1 MTMYANRVVTT
12 GVAALLAVGS
22 IEAGADVHDFQAA
35 RPDPVVAQAGE
46 AQRQL
51 QPAITGTHDGLLSVT
66 GVVRLRGGS
75 PAAGAT
81 VRSNTGSDEPSTITH
96 TDAAGRFQL
105 RAMFGNGGRL
115 HLTSADGSLQAVLKV
130 SSLAT
135 RTVFAVP
142 LELTL
147 LPALNHQVTVLAEGR
162 PVPGAHVAALGADFQ
177 VEGVTGQDGKAR
189 LKLPAKDRLSELVAW
204 HPTLGVSGKR
214 DLADR
219 PREGATELSL
229 LPPAPHRVRVVDL
242 DGKGVSGLELAISV
256 HPENSD
262 WIVAKHIAAAHVP
275 TGADGT
281 AIVPWVPREKLRFV
295 EVDPLGSDW
304 KVDETDQ
311 KQISAGITTVHAR
324 RERSVQGRLI
334 MPAGKSAE
342 GILVTGFGF
351 GPANNGDIPHAR
363 ARRDGTFT
371 LRVPSE
377 HAYVLG
383 IVDLEWASDPWSGM
397 ILSADATKAAEITM
411 NVYPATQ
418 LVVRVT
424 RGPKRDPVANAWID
438 LSSRGHVSWTD
449 SKGKKKTGQSG
460 ARAWLTTDSGGVAR
474 AAVGKGTHELRL
486 SSGDWNEEQTIQ
498 VNLEKPVE
506 VAFHRSWIGRQ
517 RITGRLMVDGAPYPA
532 SPSLVARAWTPQQG
546 IGPLTFEPVVH
557 PDGTFEVPFDAETV
571 SLFFLD
577 RDRHRSGIAL
587 DVHGDARADV
597 AMEKT
602 ATTYSGTVLDENNHP
617 MANRTLQIYVKTS
630 RYHAVAP
637 AKTDKNGR
645 FRFAGVPCNV
655 PLELNIQNEPQDPQ
669 YFLFDRDRIFNP
681 GEVRENEQL
690 KPRRSGA

>member
-1 MTMYANRVVTT
+1 MVANRVVTT
-12 GVAALLAVGS
+12 GVAALLAAAS
-22 IEAGADVHDFQAA
+22 FATGAAADAFQAA
-35 RPDPVVAQAGE
+35 KPDPAVARPAD
-46 AQRQL
+46 APKLL
-51 QPAITGTHDGLLSVT
+51 QPAITRTRVGLLSVT
-66 GVVRLRGGS
+66 GVVRLRDGS

-81 VRSNTGSDEPSTITH
+81 VRSNTGSDEPSTITR
-96 TDAAGRFQL
+96 TDDAGRFQL
-105 RAMFGNGGRL
+105 QAMFGNGGRL
-115 HLTSADGSLQAVLKV
+115 HVTSADGTLQAVLKV

-135 RTVFAVP
+135 RTEFAAP

-162 PVPGAHVAALGADFQ
+162 PVAGAHVAALGADFQ
-177 VEGVTGQDGKAR
+177 VDGVTGRDGKAR
-189 LKLPAKDRLSELVAW
+189 LKLPAKDRLTELVAW
-204 HPTLGVSGKR
+204 HPTLGVNGKR

-262 WIVAKHIAAAHVP
+262 WIVTKHIEAAHVR
-275 TGADGT
+275 TDADGT
-281 AIVPWVPREKLRFV
+281 AIVPWIPREKLRFI

-304 KVDETDQ
+304 KFDETDQ

-324 RERSVQGRLI
+324 RERTVQGRLI
-334 MPAGKSAE
+334 MPVGENAE

-351 GPANNGDIPHAR
+351 GPTNNGDIPYAR
-363 ARRDGTFT
+363 ARQDGTFT
-371 LRVPSE
+371 LLVPSE

-383 IVDLEWASDPWSGM
+383 IIDLKWASDPWSGM
-397 ILSADATKAAEITM
+397 ILSSDAAKAADITM

-424 RGPKRDPVANAWID
+424 RGPKRDPVANAWVD
-438 LSSRGHVSWTD
+438 LSSRGHVTWTD
-449 SKGKKKTGQSG
+449 RTGKKRTGQSG
-460 ARAWLTTDSGGVAR
+460 ARAWLTTDAGGVAR

-486 SSGDWNEEQTIQ
+486 SSGDWNEERTIK
-498 VNLEKPVE
+498 VNVEKPVE
-506 VAFHRSWIGRQ
+506 VEFHRSWTGRQ
-517 RITGRLMVDGAPYPA
+517 RITGRLMLDGAPYAA
-532 SPSLVARAWTPQQG
+532 SPSLVSRAWTPQQG
-546 IGPLTFEPVVH
+546 IAPLAFEPVVH

-587 DVHGDARADV
+587 GVHGDARVDV
-597 AMEKT
+597 AMEET
-602 ATTYSGTVLDENNHP
+602 AATYSGTVLDENNHP

-630 RYHAVAP
+630 NYHAVAP
-637 AKTDKNGR
+637 EKTDKNGR
-645 FRFAGVPCNV
+645 FRFTGVPCNV
-655 PLELNIQNEPQDPQ
+655 PLELNFQNDPDDPQ

-681 GEVRENEQL
+681 GEVRENDQV
-690 KPRRSGA
+690 KPRRSGG